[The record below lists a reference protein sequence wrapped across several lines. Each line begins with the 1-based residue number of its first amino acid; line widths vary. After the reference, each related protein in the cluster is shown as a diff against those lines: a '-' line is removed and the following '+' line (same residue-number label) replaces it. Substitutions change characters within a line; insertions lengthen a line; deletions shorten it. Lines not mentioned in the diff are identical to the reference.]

1 MSIQPFAAGS
11 FQADRTT
18 ASLVGLKSR
27 LDALTTQ
34 LATGRAAGT
43 YSGLGAARTTSL
55 SAHATI
61 SALDGYTAAI
71 TGASTRVNLASRSL
85 TQIKTLADT
94 TRTNLLSS
102 LQSTTTVGIG
112 NSVSLARSNFDAAVD
127 ALNQQM
133 AGQYLF
139 SGRATDTEP
148 VVSGD
153 QIFNGYPTKGLA
165 GLKGLIAEQTAADLG
180 PDGNGRLTQTLPV
193 NGTTVSLS
201 EDAKVEARANFGFS
215 LLDVTSSNAAGIT
228 ANLNTVKAQGGEP
241 GFVSVPSDGAR
252 VRVAVLLDDGSQTI
266 IDLTART
273 HADDPTAFT
282 IDSTGATASDRA
294 AKTAANL
301 KATLTTIL
309 GSAPRIAS
317 IQSADQP
324 GATLTFPDEG
334 ANPAKPGSALSLEVK
349 TPAAGDTVTIKLG
362 MRDGTTTTITLTASA
377 DTESASAFKIDTS
390 GATETD
396 RAAKTAASLN
406 AALTKALSSAANT
419 ELSASSA
426 SRAAQNFFDGS
437 SSAGLAPRRVADDGY
452 AETAKPKTVIWYKGD
467 DASTDPR
474 GTATVQVGANRSVA
488 IGAQANE
495 APIRAALAGLA
506 AIAAGSFT
514 DASGARDPARF
525 AAAASRSQVL
535 LGANTAGAGIA
546 GIANEFG
553 VASSSMA
560 DAKTQAQST
569 KAALQTSLDGV
580 EGVSTEEVAAK
591 LLSLQTQLQASY
603 QVTSMLSKL
612 SLVNYIG

>member
-34 LATGRAAGT
+34 LATGRAAST
-43 YSGLGAARTTSL
+43 YGGLGAARTTSL

-71 TGASTRVNLASRSL
+71 ESASTRVNLASRSL

-127 ALNQQM
+127 ALNQQV

-153 QIFNGYPTKGLA
+153 LIFNGDPTKGLA
-165 GLKGLIAEQTAADLG
+165 GLKDLIAEQTAADLG
-180 PDGNGRLTQTLPV
+180 PGGNGRLAQSV
-193 NGTTVSLS
+193 SGATVGLS
-201 EDAKVEARANFGFS
+201 EQPSFEARANFGFS
-215 LLDVTSSNAAGIT
+215 LVGVTSSNATGVT
-228 ANLNTVKAQGGEP
+228 ATLDKKAVQGGEP
-241 GFVSVPSDGAR
+241 SFASAPADGAR
-252 VRVAVLLDDGSQTI
+252 VRVAVLLDDGSQKV
-266 IDLTART
+266 IDLTAK
-273 HADDPTAFT
+273 ADGGDP
-282 IDSTGATASDRA
+282 STGAFKIDGTTGSAD
-294 AKTAANL
+294 NL
-301 KATLTTIL
+301 KATLRSIL
-309 GSAPRIAS
+309 GSEPKFAS
-317 IQSADQP
+317 IQSADPP
-324 GATLTFPDEG
+324 GANLTFPADS
-334 ANPAKPGSALSLEVK
+334 PGSALALDVK
-349 TPAAGDTVTIKLG
+349 TPSVGDTVTIKLG
-362 MRDGTTTTITLTASA
+362 MRDGTTTTITLKASA
-377 DTESASAFKIDTS
+377 DTNSASAFTIDTS
-390 GATETD
+390 GATQAD
-396 RAAKTAASLN
+396 RAANTAANLV

-419 ELSASSA
+419 ELSVSSA

-437 SSAGLAPRRVADDGY
+437 SSAGLAPRRVAGDGY
-452 AETAKPKTVIWYKGD
+452 AEIAKPGTVIWYKGD

-514 DASGARDPARF
+514 DASGAQDPARF

-535 LGANTAGAGIA
+535 LSANTAGAGIA
-546 GIANEFG
+546 GIASEFG
-553 VASSSMA
+553 IASSGMA
-560 DAKTQAQST
+560 DAKMQAQST